1 MNRVIKFKDGDYA
14 YSVNKDG
21 LRAMEDY
28 LGFRIEM

>member
-1 MNRVIKFKDGDYA
+1 MVWVAVNKDG
-14 YSVNKDG
+14 VNKDG